1 MNTKT
6 IEIPALLRIEV
17 PESLTEQEVRQLEKD
32 IASESLATVQDG
44 VMESA
49 LKEHLR
55 TFETDPDRVISADLW
70 VN

>member
-1 MNTKT
+1 MKT
-6 IEIPALLRIEV
+6 IEIPATLRIEV

-32 IASESLATVQDG
+32 IASECTATVQDG

-55 TFETDPDRVISADLW
+55 TFDADDSRVINASLW
-70 VN
+70 V